1 MPHPHIRVLSLI
13 CLFLTSLIHLKPT
26 NNLERRESI
35 YALISTAAVL
45 AYGTLGLT
53 CLCLVYLDRPRFPT
67 ILISL
72 LILTITFSI
81 ERDSFAILKGILR
94 EVLDD
99 LKHIIKSKRSS
110 DYYLNILI
118 LASVLCL
125 YVISIGPINHPDA
138 IDYHLGVPYQNW
150 LRTSSYID
158 GSLSQGMAGI
168 GDYAN
173 IAFIQ
178 ENTIWLIRTIQ
189 TITILP
195 IALYSLKLKS
205 NKLLILAFLITPA
218 FVQWIT
224 IGKPLFLG
232 ESAIAIC
239 YVEWNERKSN
249 NSLLYLL
256 CCMLLSISFKISAF
270 LICIPICIHI
280 IVYEIFSSRDTKR
293 SLLNVLSSKVIL
305 ICLIT
310 LSSILLFRN
319 HITGNFAYP
328 LFSKY
333 FTPDNLQQIIFEE
346 NIRGFG
352 WNGILSFLDLL
363 IPMKLSGIGLSLGPC
378 LSVLLLATYTNNLFR
393 SDHDKALNT
402 IITSQMAL
410 LLCFGQIRV
419 DYLAEPII
427 LLLLSSKTLT
437 LQKCKIPKIAVEIFR
452 VIFLT
457 QLVVSIVIFNV
468 ALSQTFHAVIDYDEA
483 MNYQASGFSQAKLLN
498 GNGNALNLAGRGNRS
513 LLGSN
518 YIDRDRFSLC
528 INNSIHDDLQASTK
542 SCIEKFDIKSIIG
555 PNEKFKI
562 SNQSLVLKDF
572 FEDNGDFICREELIH
587 AGSRNPFNRHY
598 QIIDLCNHKD
608 ILGHQTK

>member
-1 MPHPHIRVLSLI
+1 MLSLI
-13 CLFLTSLIHLKPT
+13 CLFLTSLINLKPT
-26 NNLERRESI
+26 SNLERRESI
-35 YALISTAAVL
+35 YALISTAGVF

-72 LILTITFSI
+72 IILTITFSK
-81 ERDSFAILKGILR
+81 ERDSFAILKCISR

-99 LKHIIKSKRSS
+99 LKRIVESRRSH

-125 YVISIGPINHPDA
+125 YLVSIGPINHPDA
-138 IDYHLGVPYQNW
+138 IDYHLGVPLQNW

-178 ENTIWLIRTIQ
+178 ENTVWLIRTIQ

-256 CCMLLSISFKISAF
+256 CCILLSISFKISAL

-280 IVYEIFSSRDTKR
+280 IVYEIFGSRDTKR
-293 SLLNVLSSKVIL
+293 SLLSVLSSKVIL

-310 LSSILLFRN
+310 LASILLFRS

-333 FTPDNLQQIIFEE
+333 FTPDNLQQIAFEE
-346 NIRGFG
+346 RLRGYG
-352 WNGILSFLDLL
+352 RSGILSFLNL
-363 IPMKLSGIGLSLGPC
+363 IVPLKLSDIGLSLGPC

-393 SDHDKALNT
+393 SDHDKVINA
-402 IITSQMAL
+402 IITSQVAL
-410 LLCFGQIRV
+410 LLCFGQIRI
-419 DYLAEPII
+419 DYFAAPII
-427 LLLLSSKTLT
+427 LLLLSSKTLD
-437 LQKCKIPKIAVEIFR
+437 LQKIKMPKIAIKIFR
-452 VIFLT
+452 VLIFS
-457 QLVVSIVIFNV
+457 QLVMSIVVFNI
-468 ALSQTFHAVIDYDEA
+468 ALSQTFHAMIDYDEA

-498 GNGNALNLAGRGNRS
+498 GNGNTLNLADRGYRS
-513 LLGSN
+513 FMDSN
-518 YIDRDRFSLC
+518 YIDRDRFNLC
-528 INNSIHDDLQASTK
+528 LDNSIDDDLQASTN
-542 SCIEKFDIKSIIG
+542 SCIEKFDIKSIIA
-555 PNEKFKI
+555 P
-562 SNQSLVLKDF
+562 KDF
-572 FEDNGDFICREELIH
+572 HGFEDNVELICREKLIH
-587 AGSRNPFNRHY
+587 AGSRNPFNRYY

-608 ILGHQTK
+608 MLERQTK